1 MRNGDEMWSWQQE
14 SAEMEVDLGD
24 SSEADASDE
33 DDEVTVQPKKQR
45 TGGSRQPTK

>member
-1 MRNGDEMWSWQQE
+1 MEV
-14 SAEMEVDLGD
+14 EVDLGD

-45 TGGSRQPTK
+45 TGGASAAK